1 MAEGPGQRFPSPPK
15 TEDAGVR
22 SAGRPEYE
30 SVDLEDVEEVPLSV
44 DEISAI
50 DIDIE
55 EDNVDKILAMTGENW
70 SIDAQ
75 RETLKEAAKDPATRT
90 SGTEGSLRRPPA

>member
-1 MAEGPGQRFPSPPK
+1 MAEGPGHSRFPPLPRK
-15 TEDAGVR
+15 EDATVR

-30 SVDLEDVEEVPLSV
+30 SVDLEDVEEVPASV
-44 DEISAI
+44 EEISAI

-55 EDNVDKILAMTGENW
+55 EANVDNILAMTGENW

-75 RETLKEAAKDPATRT
+75 RETLKEAAKDKDN
-90 SGTEGSLRRPPA
+90 EK